1 MQFLRYEAC
10 GSQAGVEAELS
21 RLLAEGFLTA
31 RQARAVNRQWIGDFF
46 RTELG
51 QRLQRGQDVL
61 REFKFSILADGRI
74 LQEDLTGEKLLLQGV
89 VDCCFMEEDGITVLD
104 FKTDRVRPGGEA
116 AAAARYGGQIQTY
129 GQALS
134 RIFGKPVKKLLLYFF
149 QLASSRR
156 FPGVKHKKED

>member
-1 MQFLRYEAC
+1 M
-10 GSQAGVEAELS
+10 
-21 RLLAEGFLTA
+21 
-31 RQARAVNRQWIGDFF
+31 
-46 RTELG
+46 
-51 QRLQRGQDVL
+51 L

-104 FKTDRVRPGGEA
+104 FKTDRVRPGGGA
-116 AAAARYGGQIQTY
+116 AAAARYGGQIRTY

-149 QLASSRR
+149 QTGKLQEVPWSKA
-156 FPGVKHKKED
+156 

>member
-104 FKTDRVRPGGEA
+104 FKTDRVRPWGRGGRGRPLWRTDPNLWAGAKPDFWQAGEEA
-116 AAAARYGGQIQTY
+116 AAVFFPNWQAPGGS
-129 GQALS
+129 L
-134 RIFGKPVKKLLLYFF
+134 
-149 QLASSRR
+149 
-156 FPGVKHKKED
+156 E

>member
-1 MQFLRYEAC
+1 M
-10 GSQAGVEAELS
+10 EAELS

-89 VDCCFMEEDGITVLD
+89 VDCCFMEEDGDHRSGLQNGPGSD
-104 FKTDRVRPGGEA
+104 LGARRPRPPA
-116 AAAARYGGQIQTY
+116 MAGQIQTY
-129 GQALS
+129 G
-134 RIFGKPVKKLLLYFF
+134 
-149 QLASSRR
+149 RR
-156 FPGVKHKKED
+156 

>member
-1 MQFLRYEAC
+1 MA
-10 GSQAGVEAELS
+10 GSC
-21 RLLAEGFLTA
+21 
-31 RQARAVNRQWIGDFF
+31 
-46 RTELG
+46 
-51 QRLQRGQDVL
+51 
-61 REFKFSILADGRI
+61 K
-74 LQEDLTGEKLLLQGV
+74 EDLTGEKLLLQGV

-149 QLASSRR
+149 SKLASSRR